1 MKKFIIVT
9 IILVLCFAVAECGKE
24 TNVETQSA
32 TETATEPVT
41 EIPGAKEFPE
51 MSWPT
56 FGIATKVP
64 TPDWSNHGEILT
76 DSEMLF
82 WCQLGNSTVEKFND
96 YVKACQDKGYTE
108 NYYSTPGYF
117 YYGEDSEGRA
127 VQLTYDQYDHYI
139 AIQVTGDA
147 AGWTKWWVK

>member
-1 MKKFIIVT
+1 MKKFILMAIV
-9 IILVLCFAVAECGKE
+9 IILCFTVAGCGKK
-24 TNVETQSA
+24 TNMEDQA
-32 TETATEPVT
+32 TTEPVT

-64 TPDWSNHGEILT
+64 TPDWSNHGEILA

-96 YVKACQDKGYTE
+96 YVKACQDDGYTN
-108 NYYSTPGYF
+108 NYYSMPGYF
-117 YYGEDSEGRA
+117 YYGEDSDGRA

-147 AGWTKWWVK
+147 AGWTKWWVN